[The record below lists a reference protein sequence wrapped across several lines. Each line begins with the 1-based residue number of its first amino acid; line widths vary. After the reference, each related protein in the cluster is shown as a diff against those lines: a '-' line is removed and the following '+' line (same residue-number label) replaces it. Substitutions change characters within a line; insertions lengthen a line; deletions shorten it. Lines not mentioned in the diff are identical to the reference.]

1 MNAKQLVKEW
11 QRLFKLQNWKI
22 VVAFHKEYEDDELKG
37 NSGYVKLDV
46 ASLSAHIIVNENSAD
61 PVDEIIVHEMLHSLL
76 RELMIP
82 LNALFRT
89 QDAEDVFY
97 QVNELLV
104 IRLEQAFTEVKSEN

>member
-22 VVAFHKEYEDDELKG
+22 VVAFHKEYEDEELVG

-46 ASLSAHIIVNENSAD
+46 ANLSAHIVVNENSVD
-61 PVDEIIVHEMLHSLL
+61 PVDEIIVHEMLHILL
-76 RELMIP
+76 RDLMIS
-82 LNALFRT
+82 LNPLFRT
-89 QDAEDVFY
+89 QDARDIFY

-104 IRLEQAFTEVKSEN
+104 IRLEQAFTGVKNED